1 MKKRVALVGTILSLI
16 PFGQPLMI
24 KTGLFL
30 STTGLILTVPKNLYA
45 KDNSFYFNRAF
56 EKGENGD
63 HYGAISDYNKALEI
77 DSNDIQ
83 AYFNRGWNK
92 GKLKDHYGAISDY
105 IKALELDPQYAD
117 AYVNRG
123 IEKELIEDIKGA
135 CADWRK
141 ASDLGVEDAA
151 NWVRDQ
157 C

>member
-1 MKKRVALVGTILSLI
+1 MKKCTAFIGAILSLI
-16 PFGQPLMI
+16 PIGQPLII
-24 KTGLFL
+24 KTGVVL
-30 STTGLILTVPKNLYA
+30 STTGLVL
-45 KDNSFYFNRAF
+45 SFPEQVSARNAEYYFDRAY
-56 EKGENGD
+56 EKAEKGD
-63 HYGAISDYNKALEI
+63 HYGAISDYTKAIELDPKYE
-77 DSNDIQ
+77 D
-83 AYFNRGWNK
+83 AYYNRGYSK
-92 GKLKDHYGAISDY
+92 GELKDHYGAISDY
-105 IKALELDPQYAD
+105 IKAIELDPKYAD